1 MDLFKQNSQ
10 SGKGRREAT
19 HSAAILQHSEGE
31 AAVALSPQLHV
42 VGALEHHCLL
52 QVAGLLVHV
61 GNAVLAV
68 VGDVLAGLV
77 GQQAHEGELGGHA
90 LGADGLIIVG
100 KLCDTTA
107 TGRRSA
113 TTMNRDPVQG
123 GNGEVPLSGR
133 DTHLS
138 ATVDGLTEPHV
149 LHGLCASEPILLGDA
164 LRLGVD
170 ASLAGG
176 KVAEDLN
183 SIVVA
188 ALVGVDPV
196 ESCKGKTKWFV
207 RAEREGRGLSAG
219 CGVAKLTAGPLGVA
233 ELDVT
238 AGAGRVL
245 PGSLGGEQVLD
256 LGVEGLDGGVHLV
269 VLGSQGRLVGSV
281 LIISGDVVAA
291 TSRAGRSGQ
300 TRRSGGTLIG
310 EITQCHTLC
319 VL

>member
-1 MDLFKQNSQ
+1 
-10 SGKGRREAT
+10 
-19 HSAAILQHSEGE
+19 
-31 AAVALSPQLHV
+31 
-42 VGALEHHCLL
+42 
-52 QVAGLLVHV
+52 
-61 GNAVLAV
+61 
-68 VGDVLAGLV
+68 
-77 GQQAHEGELGGHA
+77 
-90 LGADGLIIVG
+90 
-100 KLCDTTA
+100 
-107 TGRRSA
+107 
-113 TTMNRDPVQG
+113 MNRDPVQG
-123 GNGEVPLSGR
+123 GNGGAPLSGR
-133 DTHLS
+133 DTHLG

-149 LHGLCASEPILLGDA
+149 LHGLCAPEPILLGDA

-176 KVAEDLN
+176 KVAEDLD
-183 SIVVA
+183 SVVVA

-207 RAEREGRGLSAG
+207 RAEGEVRGRSLSAEYG
-219 CGVAKLTAGPLGVA
+219 AAKLTAGPLGVA

-245 PGSLGGEQVLD
+245 PGSLRGEQVLN

-300 TRRSGGTLIG
+300 TRRSRGTLIG